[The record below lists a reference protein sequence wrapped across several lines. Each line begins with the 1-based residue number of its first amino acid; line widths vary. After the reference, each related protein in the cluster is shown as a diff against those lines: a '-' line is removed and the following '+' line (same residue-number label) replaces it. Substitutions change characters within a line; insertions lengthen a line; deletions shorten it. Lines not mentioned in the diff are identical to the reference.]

1 MDENKKLLI
10 GNRIRDIR
18 LALGDTMEAF
28 GERFNTSKG
37 TVNNWEKGRNLPNK
51 SNLKKIAELG
61 NTSVKDLIDYSLLDY
76 LAIDNEEL
84 KKKYSSDEIEKL
96 KYVLA
101 SQTYSEI
108 SAKKEEFSSE
118 SDFLKTFSSL
128 YNSRLNTLISFNKE
142 NNINDYLDIHINII
156 NELIYDS
163 GIMKETKH
171 EWTKKVKTHLSE
183 YTKLLQ
189 KAKEQLEIINHLK
202 WSPVTYPYRPH
213 YTLKVWRVL
222 KTPQNRYYY

>member
-202 WSPVTYPYRPH
+202 
-213 YTLKVWRVL
+213 
-222 KTPQNRYYY
+222 